1 MERYIRGTLEHDL
14 LGDLGFKG
22 RNQLVDSASRDTG
35 FIVKNVDLTIDF
47 NNLECISD
55 LVGGAVLAKQRDQ
68 KLGQPFARSL
78 NMDRKLPTL
87 TAKE

>member
-1 MERYIRGTLEHDL
+1 M
-14 LGDLGFKG
+14 
-22 RNQLVDSASRDTG
+22 
-35 FIVKNVDLTIDF
+35 KNVDLTIDF
-47 NNLECISD
+47 NNFECIFD
-55 LVGGAVLAKQRDQ
+55 LVGDAAVLAEQRDQ